1 MDLAREIL
9 LEPEVT
15 VVPLDI
21 TIDPRSLVVHDSI
34 NGFLLVG
41 YAPDVTGDVTCILNR
56 GESFSSPS
64 NL

>member
-15 VVPLDI
+15 VVPLDRA
-21 TIDPRSLVVHDSI
+21 IDPRSLVVHDSI

-41 YAPDVTGDVTCILNR
+41 YASDVTGEVICILNR
-56 GESFSSPS
+56 GESISSSS